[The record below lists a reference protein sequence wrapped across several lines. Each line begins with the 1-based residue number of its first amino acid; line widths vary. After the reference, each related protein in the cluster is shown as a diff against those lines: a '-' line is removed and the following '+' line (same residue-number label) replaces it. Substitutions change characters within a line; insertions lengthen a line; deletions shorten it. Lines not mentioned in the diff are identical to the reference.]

1 MTREYPEWRND
12 RDAQLHGPLVL
23 YTRLIG
29 KVCRPSSSVR
39 LSCSRYS
46 SRCRAHEMG
55 GVNFDPF
62 TPFGAHLSQSVLC
75 FLQQIK
81 IIYRTET
88 DRNASRVFDCV
99 RTSGHDVRRETSGGG
114 TQDEL
119 ECIRRVDRKTGK
131 FRGSVLQGVGDAG
144 ETGVVAINVKREQGG
159 CCEIKKGPRQSN
171 RGLSDIAKL
180 ETRLRL
186 EQESDELV

>member
-55 GVNFDPF
+55 VSISIRSLYLAPISLKACALSSTSPQHVYPLAPHPLEHVVSSCSTSRAIASQPF
-62 TPFGAHLSQSVLC
+62 L
-75 FLQQIK
+75 
-81 IIYRTET
+81 
-88 DRNASRVFDCV
+88 
-99 RTSGHDVRRETSGGG
+99 
-114 TQDEL
+114 
-119 ECIRRVDRKTGK
+119 
-131 FRGSVLQGVGDAG
+131 
-144 ETGVVAINVKREQGG
+144 
-159 CCEIKKGPRQSN
+159 
-171 RGLSDIAKL
+171 
-180 ETRLRL
+180 
-186 EQESDELV
+186 LVTFPLWRISM